1 MARQQR
7 RRRTTMR
14 RVHAKMKPA
23 PAKKKKRKAAST
35 NAPTKSLARTV
46 ADFIMPHINVPPV
59 RMPDG
64 NNAET
69 LQIVSETTGLLKPN
83 EHAEGDGLVDGLH
96 ASIWFP
102 GDIKQSY
109 YLNPTVTTDPSV
121 PTPTITGLGTG
132 LHSADQE
139 TIANDCESFRV
150 TGATLKIEYIGG
162 NMDNGGE
169 IILKKFDPAD
179 MGWSQGANPRD
190 ITNIPTTI
198 DEYCKS
204 TKYLRAKDGAFIVF
218 GQSDSAEFENFENP
232 ATSTSASSH
241 EGLVVFLQG
250 CDQDVQSWRFV
261 YTQSIEIRPKK
272 NTFLAR
278 VAKQP
283 PPDMPLFKTAM
294 NIVQHAMSERNMDM
308 TEAKHCGDVYLHCLQ
323 CCMQAIKDASG
334 QTGYGIP
341 KLIGSALVSSYSFFA

>member
-1 MARQQR
+1 MARPQR

-14 RVHAKMKPA
+14 RLPPKKK
-23 PAKKKKRKAAST
+23 PAKKKKRTSSTASVPKT
-35 NAPTKSLARTV
+35 LARTV

-64 NNAET
+64 QNAET
-69 LQIVSETTGLLKPN
+69 LQIVTETTGLLQPN
-83 EHAEGDGLVDGLH
+83 GYDAGDNFIDGLNCSV
-96 ASIWFP
+96 WFP
-102 GDIKQSY
+102 GDITTSH
-109 YLNPTVTTDPSV
+109 YLNPILNSEGGPGITPGV
-121 PTPTITGLGTG
+121 PTITGLGTG
-132 LHSADQE
+132 SDSSDKT

-169 IILKKFDPAD
+169 IILKKFDPATFD
-179 MGWSQGANPRD
+179 NDGATSSNPRT
-190 ITNIPTTI
+190 ISNIPRTI

-204 TKYLRAKDGAFIVF
+204 TKYLSAKDGAFVVF
-218 GQSDSAEFENFENP
+218 GQSDSTEFETFGQPLNAN
-232 ATSTSASSH
+232 SAASH

-261 YTQSIEIRPKK
+261 LTQSIEIRPQK

-283 PPDMPLFKTAM
+283 PPDMPLFRTAM
-294 NIVQHAMSERNMDM
+294 NMVQHAMSRRNMDM
-308 TEAKHCGDVYLHCLQ
+308 TEAKACGDVYLHCIQ
-323 CCMQAIKDASG
+323 CCMQALKEASG

-341 KLIGSALVSSYSFFA
+341 KLIGSALVSSY